1 MMVMDFLK
9 QVAIRLGDEA
19 RVTYSNKELISALND
34 AITQLSLERIAAGDP
49 LMAKEISVTP
59 GTTTVPTGFVRFIG
73 QESVYTSN
81 GRFMSLDS
89 SSAARTV
96 RYFGVKSH
104 VETKG
109 DNLPFDDATSLGVL
123 LDYAVVLA
131 GARTGD
137 QSPVEAGLAQ
147 RMSNAYLGR
156 ADADANQ
163 IKEAQ

>member
-1 MMVMDFLK
+1 MIVNDFLK
-9 QVAIRLGDEA
+9 KVSVRLGDEA

-34 AITQLSLERIAAGDP
+34 AITQLSLERIASSDAT
-49 LMAKEISVTP
+49 MVKEISVTP
-59 GTTTVPTGFVRFIG
+59 GTTAVPSGFVRFVG
-73 QESVYTSN
+73 QENVYASN

-96 RYFGVKSH
+96 RYFGVKPH

-109 DNLPFDDATSLGVL
+109 DVLPFDDTTSLGVL
-123 LDYAVVLA
+123 LNYVVVLA
-131 GARTGD
+131 SARTGD

-156 ADADANQ
+156 MGSDAAQ
-163 IKEAQ
+163 VKEA